1 MAKRSALSLVMSLVI
16 YLACTSI
23 AAAQERETVGSRVDD
38 AAITAR
44 VKAALIDNEVVKARQ
59 IEVETRNGVVQLS
72 GFVDSDDM
80 QEAALRTA
88 RAVSGVKE
96 VRNDLALRGG
106 KRSEGKVVDDT
117 VIAAR
122 VKAKLVDDGGLQS
135 SNGVNVEVNNG
146 VVQLSGFV
154 TTLEEKNRAADMATT
169 VEGVKDVRNNIALAR

>member
-1 MAKRSALSLVMSLVI
+1 MAMRPALSLVMSLVI

-38 AAITAR
+38 ATITAR

-106 KRSEGKVVDDT
+106 KRSEGKVVDDSI
-117 VIAAR
+117 IAAK
-122 VKAKLVDDGGLQS
+122 VKAKLVDDGGLQA

-154 TTLEEKNRAADMATT
+154 TTLEEKNRAADMAIS
-169 VEGVKDVRNNIALAR
+169 VDGVKDVRNNIALAR